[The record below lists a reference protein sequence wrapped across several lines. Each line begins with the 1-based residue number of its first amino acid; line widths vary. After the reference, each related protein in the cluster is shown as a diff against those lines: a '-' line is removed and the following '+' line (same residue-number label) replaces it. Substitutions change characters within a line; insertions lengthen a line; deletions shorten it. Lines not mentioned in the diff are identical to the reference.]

1 MPEAVRVH
9 LDPGDLCV
17 YRGTVWH
24 MGNYVPYVKRA
35 TIIDLV
41 DTPAYAEFRTRAGL
55 DKELADR
62 TTTRSVKDESGSPD
76 LGGGNRNA
84 GEASEG
90 GAPPFAQPVSPNR
103 VVGQPSSAAVT
114 LPEPVHLLIAETIA
128 QETSGAWKLTGASRE
143 ADWVRLRIQSG
154 QEDLDV
160 EFGPTHGAHVEA
172 FLVLDGVAFK
182 YLKSSDSMSQPDL
195 RRLDAVARKL
205 RKVVRPTAAPR

>member
-1 MPEAVRVH
+1 
-9 LDPGDLCV
+9 
-17 YRGTVWH
+17 
-24 MGNYVPYVKRA
+24 
-35 TIIDLV
+35 
-41 DTPAYAEFRTRAGL
+41 
-55 DKELADR
+55 
-62 TTTRSVKDESGSPD
+62 
-76 LGGGNRNA
+76 
-84 GEASEG
+84 
-90 GAPPFAQPVSPNR
+90 
-103 VVGQPSSAAVT
+103 
-114 LPEPVHLLIAETIA
+114 LIAETIA